1 MRNSDDWNICVVL
14 ENDLQRMKERL
25 IRWGAQVLWFREER
39 TKRVQ
44 VAKNKWKDQPY
55 FESMFKGYLFFRGV
69 EPSDL
74 RARPGCPHLMRSN
87 GDYAFVR
94 ATRMARLQLLIGG
107 EILREEKLYYL
118 RGDKVLFQHF
128 CATVDFVRNTSK
140 GQILTVSTKILGK
153 TIVKD
158 VSSQGVELVSL
169 TA

>member
-1 MRNSDDWNICVVL
+1 
-14 ENDLQRMKERL
+14 
-25 IRWGAQVLWFREER
+25 
-39 TKRVQ
+39 
-44 VAKNKWKDQPY
+44 
-55 FESMFKGYLFFRGV
+55 
-69 EPSDL
+69 
-74 RARPGCPHLMRSN
+74 MRSN

-169 TA
+169 AAYSRLEIWRGGSGGRANGGLGRTRNMGPMLGEACGQRRWSGCASPRSDLYSFGAALRKAEIRP